1 MPVSPRDFE
10 LYSRMTGKP
19 MPMDAQ
25 QRMQM
30 APEVFQ
36 FTKNFA
42 KKPNILEK
50 TGNLIKNIGKTTL
63 MGAAGLAAAPAF
75 VEQQETTADSYD
87 QDRVENQTASNTIM
101 RSGTQTVDLEN
112 NKTIAEGIGT
122 GQNLNPAFKGYVSG
136 DEIPDKPEAKPN
148 EPGLSTGGLT
158 SLPSGMTPQS
168 EVKGKFYTDK
178 KGNQVPLGYEV
189 DYSHPV
195 FRDNDVL
202 PTSDAYEFNE
212 IFKPT
217 VGIGGPDFT
226 VGKTKDVSSKVDK
239 FLSQSKL
246 DPVLL
251 SAMQNRGQEE
261 ELVGTS
267 FPIASRLTDN
277 PQIALDGGQSTRAQS
292 REFVKET
299 EPIDGGLPTNVDP
312 STLTPEVKNVL
323 DTLAKGVSNMPI
335 DQRIKVAKEMV
346 EEKNMM
352 DSPNEA
358 VGKLTAEIDKKEKAN
373 QNLLDFVK
381 TLGGEPT
388 QEQKIEADQ
397 ENSRILQKTAA
408 KNRKKG
414 NVNEKFY
421 PTDVAR
427 TDIQVGGMK
436 DRKTGL
442 GRSVG
447 ISYTPLNGD
456 TKVGFNMMSDPTKPK
471 DVKTYEF
478 TASPEAMQSMQSQ
491 EEGELGSETFG
502 KLFNIAKKKQ
512 QGFSGME
519 M

>member
-36 FTKNFA
+36 FSKNFA

-75 VEQQETTADSYD
+75 VEQQETTADSYG

-112 NKTIAEGIGT
+112 NKTIAKDVVETQALTPDTPVDARIIERADDLAKSTKGFDATPKKSEEQILSEMKQYEEQAG
-122 GQNLNPAFKGYVSG
+122 LN
-136 DEIPDKPEAKPN
+136 
-148 EPGLSTGGLT
+148 
-158 SLPSGMTPQS
+158 
-168 EVKGKFYTDK
+168 
-178 KGNQVPLGYEV
+178 
-189 DYSHPV
+189 
-195 FRDNDVL
+195 R
-202 PTSDAYEFNE
+202 
-212 IFKPT
+212 
-217 VGIGGPDFT
+217 IGGPA
-226 VGKTKDVSSKVDK
+226 DVSGKVEE
-239 FLSQSKL
+239 FLKQGKIN
-246 DPVLL
+246 PVLL
-251 SAMQNRGQEE
+251 AAMQKRGQEE

-267 FPIASRLTDN
+267 FPIASQLTDN
-277 PQIALDGGQSTRAQS
+277 PQIALDGGQSTRSQS
-292 REFVKET
+292 REFIKET
-299 EPIDGGLPTNVDP
+299 EPIDEGIPTNVDP

-335 DQRIKVAKEMV
+335 EQRIKVAKEMV

-358 VGKLTAEIDKKEKAN
+358 VGKLTEEIDKKEKAN

-397 ENSRILQKTAA
+397 ANSRILQKTAA

-478 TASPEAMQSMQSQ
+478 TASPEAMQSLQSQ

-502 KLFNIAKKKQ
+502 KLFNIAKRKQ
-512 QGFSGME
+512 QGFSGLE

>member
-10 LYSRMTGKP
+10 LYSRMTGAP

-36 FTKNFA
+36 FSKNFA

-50 TGNLIKNIGKTTL
+50 TGNLVKNIGKTVG
-63 MGAAGLAAAPAF
+63 MGLAVAAAAPAY
-75 VEQQETTADSYD
+75 VEQQETPADNQGQKD
-87 QDRVENQTASNTIM
+87 VENQTASNTLM
-101 RSGTQTVDLEN
+101 RSGIQTVEVKN
-112 NKTIAEGIGT
+112 NKTIAKDVTEE
-122 GQNLNPAFKGYVSG
+122 QNFKPAFKGYVSG
-136 DEIPDKPEAKPN
+136 DEIPDKPN

-202 PTSDAYEFNE
+202 PTSDAYEFDE

-217 VGIGGPDFT
+217 VGIGGSDFT

-267 FPIASRLTDN
+267 FPIASQLTDN

-292 REFVKET
+292 REFIKET
-299 EPIDGGLPTNVDP
+299 EPIDGGIPTNVDP
-312 STLTPEVKNVL
+312 STLTPEVKNIL

-335 DQRIKVAKEMV
+335 EQRIKVAKEMV

-358 VGKLTAEIDKKEKAN
+358 VGKLTAEINKKEKAN

-381 TLGGEPT
+381 TLGGEPSK
-388 QEQKIEADQ
+388 EQKIEADQ
-397 ENSRILQKTAA
+397 ANSRILQKTAA

-471 DVKTYEF
+471 DVKTYDF
-478 TASPEAMQSMQSQ
+478 TASPEAMQSLQSQ

-519 M
+519 T